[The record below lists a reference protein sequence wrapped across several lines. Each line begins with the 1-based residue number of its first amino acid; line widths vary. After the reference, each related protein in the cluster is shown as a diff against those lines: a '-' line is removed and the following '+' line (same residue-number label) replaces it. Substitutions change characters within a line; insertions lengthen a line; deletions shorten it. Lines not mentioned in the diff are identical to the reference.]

1 MLCAAAA
8 CMAQNVTVKAVNEPA
23 ATVFRTIVEQTG
35 LNFVY
40 SSDLLRGLRVS
51 VDVRDKSLGHTLSVI
66 FKNTDIVYEIRGKN
80 IILRCRVRQA
90 APVRKPVIPAPQ
102 INMNFYAAPEML
114 E

>member
-1 MLCAAAA
+1 MMRHIFLSLILCAAAA

-51 VDVRDKSLGHTLSVI
+51 VDVRDKSLEHTLSVI

-80 IILRCRVRQA
+80 IIRGGGYVRPLPSA
-90 APVRKPVIPAPQ
+90 SR
-102 INMNFYAAPEML
+102 
-114 E
+114 